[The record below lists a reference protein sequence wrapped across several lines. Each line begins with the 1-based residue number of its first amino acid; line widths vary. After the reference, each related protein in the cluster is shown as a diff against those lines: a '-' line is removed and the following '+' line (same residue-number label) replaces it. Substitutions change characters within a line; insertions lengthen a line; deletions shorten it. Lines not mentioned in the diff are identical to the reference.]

1 MSSLKQ
7 YAAKS
12 LLTSSSVVFQTN
24 NSMDW
29 GGYLQEG
36 GGIWGSELLLL
47 HSLLGQPTAP
57 YPLLSGSGGGWPLL
71 QCSVEVSSQHRSKW
85 SWLKASDATSWPS

>member
-24 NSMDW
+24 NSTDQR
-29 GGYLQEG
+29 GYLQEG
-36 GGIWGSELLLL
+36 EGIWGCELLLL
-47 HSLLGQPTAP
+47 GQPAAP
-57 YPLLSGSGGGWPLL
+57 YPLLSGSGGGRPLL
-71 QCSVEVSSQHRSKW
+71 QCSVEVSSQHQSK
-85 SWLKASDATSWPS
+85 